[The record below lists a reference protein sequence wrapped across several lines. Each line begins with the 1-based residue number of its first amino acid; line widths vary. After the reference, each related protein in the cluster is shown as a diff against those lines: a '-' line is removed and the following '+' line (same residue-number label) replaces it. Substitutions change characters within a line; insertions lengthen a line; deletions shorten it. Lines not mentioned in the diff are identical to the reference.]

1 MSNKTE
7 TTPTEKEF
15 KDEVPAETYK
25 NLMQQAQDKGSLDES
40 ITKEE
45 QGRFKKAFD
54 DPEFRKLFAGYMDEL
69 QDPANRDVSNY

>member
-25 NLMQQAQDKGSLDES
+25 NES